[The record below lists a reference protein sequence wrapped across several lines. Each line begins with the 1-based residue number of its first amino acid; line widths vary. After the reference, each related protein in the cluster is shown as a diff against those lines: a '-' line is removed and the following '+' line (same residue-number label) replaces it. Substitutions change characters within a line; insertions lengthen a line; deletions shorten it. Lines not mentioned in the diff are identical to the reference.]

1 MMQDYSGRIRA
12 YWTERMPSFSII
24 RNNELRDEISRRWV
38 DVFTEYLPEDRV
50 LKILDV
56 GTGTGYF
63 SILLAK
69 MGNRAVG
76 IDLTPAMVEEA
87 KKVAAAEFSA
97 SGEAADKEIGTDDFP
112 KEKILPEFLVMN
124 AQELEFED
132 ESFDAVVTRNLT
144 WTLPDPEQAYR
155 EWYRVLKKGGILLNF
170 DADYAENVRNHNQK
184 NSYITKKE
192 VYGHIGVT
200 PELEKESAEITLAMP
215 ASLHQR
221 PQWDQE
227 LARKIG
233 FSSCGADLQAGAKIL
248 KDRDLEDAPLFLFW
262 AVR

>member
-1 MMQDYSGRIRA
+1 MQDYSGRIRA
-12 YWTERMPSFSII
+12 YWTERMPSFSMI
-24 RNNELRDEISRRWV
+24 RKNELRDEISGRWTE
-38 DVFTEYLPEDRV
+38 VFTEYLPEKKP

-56 GTGTGYF
+56 GAGTGYF

-69 MGNRAVG
+69 MGHKMTG

-87 KKVAAAEFSA
+87 KQVAAGQFLHSE
-97 SGEAADKEIGTDDFP
+97 EAADKEAGTGNISQE
-112 KEKILPEFLVMN
+112 EKNLPEFLVMN
-124 AQELEFED
+124 AQELDFED